1 MKKTFILDTNVLLHD
16 INSIYAFEDNDIVIP
31 MVVIEE
37 LDRFKSEADTRGK
50 NARMVS
56 RALDALRGKGRLN
69 EGVPLPKGGS
79 LKIELNKPGS
89 LPQVF
94 SVDKSDNAIL
104 NIAHTLAK
112 KEGSYKKNQSPVIVV
127 TKDINMRLKAEALG
141 LAAQDYITDKV
152 NLDELYTGTAELEL
166 PADQID
172 AFYRDKQL
180 VLPKDTYFPNQFLIL
195 KAHEGSKQSAIGRVS
210 NNGQSL
216 LKPLSS
222 QEPVAWGIKPL
233 NKEQRFAMELLLDD
247 SLDIV
252 TLVGTAGTGKTL
264 ITLATGLQRTMD
276 ENAYRRMVVC
286 RSIVPVGKDLGFLP
300 GTKEEKL
307 DPWMGAIYDNLSF
320 LADRKNPEEGEEKAH
335 YLLDSGKIE
344 IASISH
350 MRGRS
355 LPNQYMIVDDAQN
368 LTPHEM
374 KTILTRA
381 GEGTKIIVTGDPY
394 QIDTPYLDVE
404 SNGLTYTV
412 DRLKGQPSYGHITFT
427 KTERSRLA
435 DMASKLL

>member
-1 MKKTFILDTNVLLHD
+1 MKKTFILDTNVLIHDVNCLH
-16 INSIYAFEDNDIVIP
+16 AFEDNDIIIP
-31 MVVIEE
+31 MAVIEE
-37 LDRFKSEADTRGK
+37 LDSFKNESDTRGK

-56 RALDALRGKGRLN
+56 RALDEMRAEGKLN
-69 EGVPLPKGGS
+69 EGVKLPKGGT
-79 LKIELNKPGS
+79 LKIELDKPNV
-89 LPQVF
+89 LPQSLAF
-94 SVDKSDNAIL
+94 NKADNSIL
-104 NIAHTLAK
+104 NIAYTLSK
-112 KEGSYKKNQSPVIVV
+112 KEGSYKKNAAPVFVV

-141 LAAQDYITDKV
+141 LAAQDYTTDKV
-152 NLDELYTGTAELEL
+152 NVDELYTGMAEAEVD
-166 PADQID
+166 AGNID
-172 AFYRDKQL
+172 AFYKEKSLAMDPQL
-180 VLPKDTYFPNQFLIL
+180 YVPNQFVIL
-195 KAHEGSKQSAIGRVS
+195 KTSDGSKKSAIGRIS
-210 NNGQSL
+210 NDGKFIL
-216 LKPLSS
+216 HPLSS

-276 ENAYRRMVVC
+276 ENAYRRLVVC

-307 DPWMGAIYDNLSF
+307 EAWMGAIYDNLAF
-320 LADRKNPEEGEEKAH
+320 LADRKNPDEGEEKAH

-344 IASISH
+344 IASVTH

-355 LPNQYMIVDDAQN
+355 LPSQYMIVDDAQN

-374 KTILTRA
+374 KTMLTRA
-381 GEGTKIIVTGDPY
+381 GEGTKVVVTGDPY

-404 SNGLTYTV
+404 SNGLTYLV

-435 DMASKLL
+435 DLASKLL

>member
-1 MKKTFILDTNVLLHD
+1 MKKTFILDTNILLHD
-16 INSIYAFEDNDIVIP
+16 VNSIYAFEDNDIVIP

-37 LDRFKSEADTRGK
+37 LDMFKSEGDSRGK
-50 NARMVS
+50 SARMVS
-56 RALDALRGKGRLN
+56 RELDALRAKGRLN
-69 EGVPLPKGGS
+69 EGVKLPSGGT
-79 LKIELNKPGS
+79 LKIVLDKPGV
-89 LPQVF
+89 LPQTL
-94 SVDKSDNAIL
+94 SINKSDNSIL
-104 NIAHTLAK
+104 NIAYTMSK
-112 KEGSYKKNQSPVIVV
+112 KEGSYKKNQSPVILV

-141 LAAQDYITDKV
+141 LEAQDYTTDKV
-152 NLDELYTGTAELEL
+152 NLDDLYTGVSEVEIE
-166 PADQID
+166 PEKID
-172 AFYRDKQL
+172 TFYREKKL
-180 VLPKDTYFPNQFLIL
+180 ALPEGQYVPNQFLIL
-195 KAHEGSKQSAIGRVS
+195 KAAGGGKQSAIGRVS
-210 NNGQSL
+210 NKGQAI
-216 LKPLSS
+216 LKPLAA

-276 ENAYRRMVVC
+276 DNAYRRMVVC

-307 DPWMGAIYDNLSF
+307 EAWMGAIYDNLAF
-320 LADRKNPEEGEEKAH
+320 LADRKNPDEGEEKAH

-344 IASISH
+344 IASVTH

-355 LPNQYMIVDDAQN
+355 LPAQYMIVDDAQN

-381 GEGTKIIVTGDPY
+381 GEGTKIVVTGDPY

-404 SNGLTYTV
+404 SNGLTYIV